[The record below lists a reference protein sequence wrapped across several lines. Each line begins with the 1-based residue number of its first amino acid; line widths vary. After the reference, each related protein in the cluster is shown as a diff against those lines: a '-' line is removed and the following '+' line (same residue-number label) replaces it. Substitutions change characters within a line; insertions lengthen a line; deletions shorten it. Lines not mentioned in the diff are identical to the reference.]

1 MNDETQPAMSELDRL
16 MNEDPLNLSAQ
27 DIDAII
33 SYQRKARRDFEA
45 GVKPEKPSGPKAK
58 IDLVSMGLVKAAAPV
73 KRRV

>member
-1 MNDETQPAMSELDRL
+1 MNETTPAISDLDRL

-33 SYQRKARRDFEA
+33 LYQRKARRDFEA

-58 IDLVSMGLVKAAAPV
+58 IDLIAMGLVKAAAPV